1 MEVDNN
7 PANKCLTQLLS
18 CLTLVFPN
26 FIKAPA
32 NQAAYHDPAD
42 PATVRGHN
50 PQVRKHKKK
59 KY

>member
-26 FIKAPA
+26 FMKAPA

-50 PQVRKHKKK
+50 P
-59 KY
+59 